1 MKPFRMTLK
10 RRITKLYT
18 VKAMLL
24 LFMPLILIL
33 VSGEVRSSIS
43 NYVYSDSIAVF
54 IMLLTIASTLFI
66 NNGITDSKWYNVI
79 LGLSLTGVALTP
91 HLDYS
96 FLHYTFAIIFF
107 LGSVF
112 VMIFYS
118 SEKQRIY
125 KIIAGAI
132 VVLAMLGTFLFN
144 WYSLLIAEWIGLVP
158 ICIHFIGEALHK
170 ID

>member
-1 MKPFRMTLK
+1 MTLK
-10 RRITKLYT
+10 KRITNLYT
-18 VKAMLL
+18 VKAVML
-24 LFMPLILIL
+24 LFMPLILI
-33 VSGEVRSSIS
+33 VASNEVRESIS
-43 NYVYSDSIAVF
+43 DYVYSDSIAVF
-54 IMLLTIASTLFI
+54 VMLLTIASTLFI
-66 NNGITDSKWYNVI
+66 NNGITEKKWYNIV
-79 LGLSLTGVALTP
+79 LGASLTGVALTP
-91 HLDYS
+91 HLDYA
-96 FLHYTFAIIFF
+96 FLHYMFAIIFF

-132 VVLAMLGTFLFN
+132 VVLAMLGTFLFD

-170 ID
+170 LD